1 MEGVGQTE
9 PGAAVGDDWAGG
21 GGGGGGAGGEQRA
34 AEHPGLGAG
43 DAVGG
48 VGGLPVRAQEGV
60 VTQGC
65 NDGFR
70 GENFLPYCSLL
81 TSALLITVH
90 RGGGEDITAVCCSTA
105 SIPSRTWQS

>member
-9 PGAAVGDDWAGG
+9 PGAAVGNDWAG
-21 GGGGGGAGGEQRA
+21 GGGGGGAGGEQGA

-48 VGGLPVRAQEGV
+48 VRGLPVRAQEGV

-65 NDGFR
+65 NDGFGR
-70 GENFLPYCSLL
+70 GNF
-81 TSALLITVH
+81 
-90 RGGGEDITAVCCSTA
+90 
-105 SIPSRTWQS
+105 

>member
-9 PGAAVGDDWAGG
+9 PGAAVGDDWAGAG
-21 GGGGGGAGGEQRA
+21 GAGGGAGGEQGA
-34 AEHPGLGAG
+34 AEHPGLRAG

-65 NDGFR
+65 SDGFR
-70 GENFLPYCSLL
+70 RGNF
-81 TSALLITVH
+81 
-90 RGGGEDITAVCCSTA
+90 
-105 SIPSRTWQS
+105 

>member
-9 PGAAVGDDWAGG
+9 PGAAVGDDWAGVG
-21 GGGGGGAGGEQRA
+21 VGGGAGGEQQA

-48 VGGLPVRAQEGV
+48 VRGLPVRAQEGV
-60 VTQGC
+60 MTQGC
-65 NDGFR
+65 SDGLR

-81 TSALLITVH
+81 TSALLITVD
-90 RGGGEDITAVCCSTA
+90 RDSGEDVTAVCCSTA